1 MEQLALVTE
10 NPSSDM
16 DLVAACR
23 SGDRDAMRRMYDENQ
38 RRVYSIAL
46 NFFGGDID
54 KAADVTQQVF
64 VKLFTKMDFRGDS
77 ALTTWLYRMTIN
89 QCIDEQRRSRKL
101 LNLEDWF
108 PLAGPVTK
116 LSLADQM
123 HSDEI
128 AAEVQKVIASLR
140 PKLRIPIVL
149 KYVEGLSYQEIA
161 DVLKCS
167 IGTVSSRLG
176 RGHKLLATKLA
187 HLKNEIC

>member
-1 MEQLALVTE
+1 MERIALATE
-10 NPSSDM
+10 NRSDM

-23 SGDRDAMRRMYDENQ
+23 SGSRDAMRRLYEENQ

-64 VKLFTKMDFRGDS
+64 VKLFTRMDFRGES
-77 ALTTWLYRMTIN
+77 ALTTWLYRLTIN
-89 QCIDEQRRSRKL
+89 QCIDEQRKSRRL

-108 PLAGPVTK
+108 PLAEPVTK
-116 LSLADQM
+116 FSLTEEMQK
-123 HSDEI
+123 DEV
-128 AAEVQKVIASLR
+128 AAEVQRVIASLR

-167 IGTVSSRLG
+167 IGTVSSRLN
-176 RGHKLLATKLA
+176 RGHKVLASKLE
-187 HLKNEIC
+187 HLRNEI

>member
-1 MEQLALVTE
+1 MERIALVTE
-10 NPSSDM
+10 NRSDM

-23 SGDRDAMRRMYDENQ
+23 SGSRDAMRRLYEENQ

-54 KAADVTQQVF
+54 KAADATQQVF
-64 VKLFTKMDFRGDS
+64 VKLFTKMDFRGEA
-77 ALTTWLYRMTIN
+77 ALTTWLYRLTIN
-89 QCIDEQRRSRKL
+89 QCIDEQRKSRRL
-101 LNLEDWF
+101 LNLEEWF
-108 PLAGPVTK
+108 PLSEPVTK
-116 LSLADQM
+116 MSLADEMQ
-123 HSDEI
+123 SGEI

-167 IGTVSSRLG
+167 IGTVSSRLN
-176 RGHKLLATKLA
+176 RGHKLLAAKLE
-187 HLKNEIC
+187 HLRNEI